1 MAKRGRPKGS
11 LNKKTLEK
19 LEQSSNGIKEED
31 IGVDANGSPVVQP
44 LGKAGIGK
52 AMRESLGKTQE
63 KVLKGPDME
72 EAHDIIDEVIKT
84 ESKPTKK
91 TRTVKDL
98 PRNPSIVEILGLVQ
112 ETKGKQAKV
121 DILKQFVDRT
131 DVKYALKA
139 AFDERVQ
146 FTLPD
151 GLPDGFVVGDPD
163 TPEGAMDMAPER
175 FIRVF
180 KRMQYWVKGGNANN
194 TSKTSKQEEIFLNTL
209 RSLEKSEAEFLL
221 AIKDKK
227 MPFKSVTKEICE
239 LAGFDLT
246 PK

>member
-19 LEQSSNGIKEED
+19 IANEEVKAVKEESLPSA
-31 IGVDANGSPVVQP
+31 VDDAADVMSGYEPKSK
-44 LGKAGIGK
+44 LGA
-52 AMRESLGKTQE
+52 TQE
-63 KVLKGPDME
+63 KVLNGPDVKE
-72 EAHDIIDEVIKT
+72 TKET
-84 ESKPTKK
+84 KPS
-91 TRTVKDL
+91 RTVSDL
-98 PRNPSIVEILGLVQ
+98 PRNPSIVEILGLVE
-112 ETKGKQAKV
+112 ETKGKQSKV
-121 DILKQFVDRT
+121 DILKQFTGRN

-139 AFDERVQ
+139 AFDPRVV

-151 GLPDGFVVGDPD
+151 GLPDGFVVGDQD

-180 KRMQYWVKGGNANN
+180 KRMQYWVEGGSAQASQ
-194 TSKTSKQEEIFLNTL
+194 SKREEIYLNTL
-209 RSLEKSEAEFLL
+209 KSLEKSEAEFLV
-221 AIKDKK
+221 AIKDKT

-239 LAGFDLT
+239 LAGFDLS

>member
-19 LEQSSNGIKEED
+19 QVQEIEQNVALETADAVLTKEELPSA
-31 IGVDANGSPVVQP
+31 VDDAADVMSKYEKP
-44 LGKAGIGK
+44 LG
-52 AMRESLGKTQE
+52 ETQK
-63 KVLKGPDME
+63 KVLDGP
-72 EAHDIIDEVIKT
+72 KT
-84 ESKPTKK
+84 K
-91 TRTVKDL
+91 TVADL
-98 PRNPSIVEILGLVQ
+98 PRNPSIVEILALVE
-112 ETKGKQAKV
+112 ETKGKQSKIN
-121 DILKQFVDRT
+121 ILKQFVDRN

-146 FTLPD
+146 FTLPE
-151 GLPDGFVVGDPD
+151 GLPEGTVIGDPD

-180 KRMQYWVKGGNANN
+180 KRMQYWVKGGLANS
-194 TSKTSKQEEIFLNTL
+194 TSKVTKQEEIFLNTL

-221 AIKDKK
+221 AIKDKT
-227 MPFKSVTKEICE
+227 MPFKSVTKEIAE

>member
-19 LEQSSNGIKEED
+19 IANEEVKAVKEESLPSA
-31 IGVDANGSPVVQP
+31 VDDAADVMSGYEPKSKLSP
-44 LGKAGIGK
+44 
-52 AMRESLGKTQE
+52 TQE
-63 KVLKGPDME
+63 KVLNGPDVKE
-72 EAHDIIDEVIKT
+72 TKET
-84 ESKPTKK
+84 KPS
-91 TRTVKDL
+91 RTVSDL
-98 PRNPSIVEILGLVQ
+98 PRNPSIVEILGLVE
-112 ETKGKQAKV
+112 ETKGKQSKV
-121 DILKQFVDRT
+121 DILKQFTDRN

-139 AFDERVQ
+139 AFDPRVV

-151 GLPDGFVVGDPD
+151 GLPDGFVVGDQD

-180 KRMQYWVKGGNANN
+180 KRMQYWVEGGSAQASQ
-194 TSKTSKQEEIFLNTL
+194 SKREEIYLNTL
-209 RSLEKSEAEFLL
+209 KSLEKSEAEFLV
-221 AIKDKK
+221 AIKDKT

-239 LAGFDLT
+239 LAGFDLS

>member
-19 LEQSSNGIKEED
+19 QVQEIEQNVALETADAVLTKQASPPSA
-31 IGVDANGSPVVQP
+31 VDDAADVMSKYEKP
-44 LGKAGIGK
+44 LG
-52 AMRESLGKTQE
+52 ETQK
-63 KVLKGPDME
+63 KVLDGP
-72 EAHDIIDEVIKT
+72 KT
-84 ESKPTKK
+84 K
-91 TRTVKDL
+91 TVADL
-98 PRNPSIVEILGLVQ
+98 PRNPSIVEILALVE
-112 ETKGKQAKV
+112 ETKGKQSKI
-121 DILKQFVDRT
+121 DILKQFVERN

-146 FTLPD
+146 FTLPE
-151 GLPDGFVVGDPD
+151 GLPEGTVIGDPD

-180 KRMQYWVKGGNANN
+180 KRMQYWVKGGLANS
-194 TSKTSKQEEIFLNTL
+194 TSKVTKQEEIFLNTL

-221 AIKDKK
+221 AIKDKT

-239 LAGFDLT
+239 DAGFDLT

>member
-19 LEQSSNGIKEED
+19 LVQEKEQEVSLEKADAVLTKQMSPPSA
-31 IGVDANGSPVVQP
+31 VDDAADVMSKYEKP
-44 LGKAGIGK
+44 
-52 AMRESLGKTQE
+52 LGKTQK
-63 KVLKGPDME
+63 KVLDGPE
-72 EAHDIIDEVIKT
+72 
-84 ESKPTKK
+84 TKVK
-91 TRTVKDL
+91 SVKDL
-98 PRNPSIVEILGLVQ
+98 PRNPSIVEILGLVE
-112 ETKGKQAKV
+112 ETKGKQSKV
-121 DILKQFVDRT
+121 DILKQFNGRN

-139 AFDERVQ
+139 AFDDRVQ
-146 FTLPD
+146 FTLPE
-151 GLPDGFVVGDPD
+151 GLPDGFVVGVPD

-180 KRMQYWVKGGNANN
+180 KRMQYWVEGGSAQASQ
-194 TSKTSKQEEIFLNTL
+194 SKREEIYLNTL
-209 RSLEKSEAEFLL
+209 RSLEKSEAEFLV
-221 AIKDKK
+221 AIKEKT

>member
-19 LEQSSNGIKEED
+19 IANDEVKAVKEESLPSA
-31 IGVDANGSPVVQP
+31 VDDAADVMSGYEP
-44 LGKAGIGK
+44 K
-52 AMRESLGKTQE
+52 SLGETQKE
-63 KVLKGPDME
+63 VLKGPE
-72 EAHDIIDEVIKT
+72 EKPVKT
-84 ESKPTKK
+84 K
-91 TRTVKDL
+91 TVSDL
-98 PRNPSIVEILGLVQ
+98 PRNPSIVEILGLVE
-112 ETKGKQAKV
+112 ETKGKQSKV
-121 DILKQFVDRT
+121 DILKQFADRN

-139 AFDERVQ
+139 AFDDRVQ

-151 GLPDGFVVGDPD
+151 GLPDGFVIGDPD

-180 KRMQYWVKGGNANN
+180 KRMQYWVEGGRAQASQ
-194 TSKTSKQEEIFLNTL
+194 SKREEIFLNTL

-221 AIKDKK
+221 AIKEKN

-239 LAGFDLT
+239 LAGFDLS

>member
-11 LNKKTLEK
+11 LNKKTLKK
-19 LEQSSNGIKEED
+19 LDQSSNGIKEKD
-31 IGVDANGSPVVQP
+31 I
-44 LGKAGIGK
+44 
-52 AMRESLGKTQE
+52 ESLGETQKT
-63 KVLKGPDME
+63 VLKGPDME
-72 EAHDIIDEVIKT
+72 EAHEIIDEVVKT
-84 ESKPTKK
+84 ESKPKWTPKK
-91 TRTVKDL
+91 L
-98 PRNPSIVEILGLVQ
+98 PRNPSVVEILALME

-121 DILKQFVDRT
+121 DILKEYVDRA

-139 AFDERVQ
+139 AFDDRVQ
-146 FTLPD
+146 FTLPE
-151 GLPDGFVVGDPD
+151 GLPENVVVGDPD
-163 TPEGAMDMAPER
+163 TPVGAMDMAPER

-194 TSKTSKQEEIFLNTL
+194 TSKTAKQEEIFLNTL

-221 AIKDKK
+221 AIKDKT

>member
-19 LEQSSNGIKEED
+19 IVQEKEQEVSLEKADAVLTKQMSPPSA
-31 IGVDANGSPVVQP
+31 VDDAADVMSKYEKP
-44 LGKAGIGK
+44 LGD
-52 AMRESLGKTQE
+52 TQK
-63 KVLKGPDME
+63 KVLDGPE
-72 EAHDIIDEVIKT
+72 
-84 ESKPTKK
+84 TKVK
-91 TRTVKDL
+91 SVKDL
-98 PRNPSIVEILGLVQ
+98 PRNPSIVEILGLVE
-112 ETKGKQAKV
+112 ETKGKQSKV
-121 DILKQFVDRT
+121 DILKQFNGRN

-139 AFDERVQ
+139 AFDDRVQ
-146 FTLPD
+146 FTLPE

-180 KRMQYWVKGGNANN
+180 KRMQYWVEGGSAQA
-194 TSKTSKQEEIFLNTL
+194 SAAKREEIFLNTL

>member
-19 LEQSSNGIKEED
+19 QVQEIEQNVALETADAVLTKQASPPSA
-31 IGVDANGSPVVQP
+31 VDDAADVMSKYEKP
-44 LGKAGIGK
+44 LG
-52 AMRESLGKTQE
+52 ETQK
-63 KVLKGPDME
+63 KVLDGP
-72 EAHDIIDEVIKT
+72 KT
-84 ESKPTKK
+84 K
-91 TRTVKDL
+91 TVADL
-98 PRNPSIVEILGLVQ
+98 PRNPSIVEILALVE
-112 ETKGKQAKV
+112 ETKGKQSKI
-121 DILKQFVDRT
+121 DILKQFVERN

-146 FTLPD
+146 FTLPE
-151 GLPDGFVVGDPD
+151 GLPEGTVIGDPD

-180 KRMQYWVKGGNANN
+180 KRMQYWVKGGLANS
-194 TSKTSKQEEIFLNTL
+194 TSKVTKQEEIFLNTL

-221 AIKDKK
+221 AIKDKT
-227 MPFKSVTKEICE
+227 MSFKSVTKEICE
-239 LAGFDLT
+239 DAGFDLT

>member
-19 LEQSSNGIKEED
+19 IANDEVKAVKEESLPSA
-31 IGVDANGSPVVQP
+31 VDDAADVMSGYEPKSELSP
-44 LGKAGIGK
+44 
-52 AMRESLGKTQE
+52 TQE
-63 KVLKGPDME
+63 KILKGPDVKE
-72 EAHDIIDEVIKT
+72 TKET
-84 ESKPTKK
+84 KPS
-91 TRTVKDL
+91 RTVSDL
-98 PRNPSIVEILGLVQ
+98 PRNPSVVEILGLVE
-112 ETKGKQAKV
+112 ETKGKQSKV
-121 DILKQFVDRT
+121 DILKQFTGRN

-139 AFDERVQ
+139 AFDPRVV

-180 KRMQYWVKGGNANN
+180 KRMQYWVEGGSAQASQ
-194 TSKTSKQEEIFLNTL
+194 SKREEIFLNTL

-221 AIKDKK
+221 EIKDKK

-239 LAGFDLT
+239 LAGFDLS

>member
-19 LEQSSNGIKEED
+19 IVQEKEQEVALEKADAVLTKEELPSA
-31 IGVDANGSPVVQP
+31 VDDAAMVMAESKT

-52 AMRESLGKTQE
+52 AIRESLGKTQK
-63 KVLKGPDME
+63 KVLDGP
-72 EAHDIIDEVIKT
+72 KT
-84 ESKPTKK
+84 K
-91 TRTVKDL
+91 TVADL
-98 PRNPSIVEILGLVQ
+98 PRNPSIVEILGLVE
-112 ETKGKQAKV
+112 ETKGKQSKI
-121 DILKQFVDRT
+121 DILKQFTSRN

-146 FTLPD
+146 FTLPE
-151 GLPDGFVVGDPD
+151 GLPEGTQIGDPD
-163 TPEGAMDMAPER
+163 TPEGAMDIAPER

-180 KRMQYWVKGGNANN
+180 KRMQYWVKGGLANS
-194 TSKTSKQEEIFLNTL
+194 TSKVTKQEEIFLNTL

-221 AIKDKK
+221 AIKDKT

-239 LAGFDLT
+239 DAGFDLT

>member
-1 MAKRGRPKGS
+1 
-11 LNKKTLEK
+11 
-19 LEQSSNGIKEED
+19 
-31 IGVDANGSPVVQP
+31 
-44 LGKAGIGK
+44 
-52 AMRESLGKTQE
+52 
-63 KVLKGPDME
+63 ME
-72 EAHDIIDEVIKT
+72 
-84 ESKPTKK
+84 
-91 TRTVKDL
+91 
-98 PRNPSIVEILGLVQ
+98 

-121 DILKQFVDRT
+121 DILKEYVDRA

-139 AFDERVQ
+139 AFDDRVQ
-146 FTLPD
+146 FTLPE

>member
-19 LEQSSNGIKEED
+19 IAKTAVKEESLPSA
-31 IGVDANGSPVVQP
+31 VDDAADVMSGYEPKSKLSP
-44 LGKAGIGK
+44 
-52 AMRESLGKTQE
+52 TQE
-63 KVLKGPDME
+63 KILKGPDVKE
-72 EAHDIIDEVIKT
+72 TKET
-84 ESKPTKK
+84 KPS
-91 TRTVKDL
+91 RTVSDL
-98 PRNPSIVEILGLVQ
+98 PRNPSIVEILGLVE
-112 ETKGKQAKV
+112 ETKGKQSKV
-121 DILKQFVDRT
+121 DILKQFTGRN

-139 AFDERVQ
+139 AFDPRVV
-146 FTLPD
+146 FTLPE
-151 GLPDGFVVGDPD
+151 GLPDGFVIGDPD

-180 KRMQYWVKGGNANN
+180 KRMQYWVEGGSAQASQ
-194 TSKTSKQEEIFLNTL
+194 SKREEIFLNTL

-221 AIKDKK
+221 EIKDKK

-239 LAGFDLT
+239 LAGFDLS

>member
-19 LEQSSNGIKEED
+19 IVQEKEQEVALEKADAVLTKQASPPSA
-31 IGVDANGSPVVQP
+31 VDDAADVMSKYEKP
-44 LGKAGIGK
+44 LG
-52 AMRESLGKTQE
+52 ETQK
-63 KVLKGPDME
+63 KVLDGP
-72 EAHDIIDEVIKT
+72 
-84 ESKPTKK
+84 K
-91 TRTVKDL
+91 TRTVSDL
-98 PRNPSIVEILGLVQ
+98 PRNPSIVEILGLVE
-112 ETKGKQAKV
+112 ETKGKQSKV
-121 DILKQFVDRT
+121 DILKQFVGRN

-139 AFDERVQ
+139 AFDDRVQ

-163 TPEGAMDMAPER
+163 TPAGAFDISPER

-180 KRMQYWVKGGNANN
+180 KRMQYWVEGGTAQAKQ
-194 TSKTSKQEEIFLNTL
+194 SKREEIFLDTL

-221 AIKDKK
+221 AIKEKT

>member
-19 LEQSSNGIKEED
+19 IANKAVKEESLPSA
-31 IGVDANGSPVVQP
+31 VDDAADVMSGYEPKSELSP
-44 LGKAGIGK
+44 
-52 AMRESLGKTQE
+52 TQE
-63 KVLKGPDME
+63 KILKGPDVKE
-72 EAHDIIDEVIKT
+72 T
-84 ESKPTKK
+84 K

-98 PRNPSIVEILGLVQ
+98 PRNPSVVEILGLVE
-112 ETKGKQAKV
+112 ETKGKQSKV
-121 DILKQFVDRT
+121 DILKQFSDRN

-139 AFDERVQ
+139 AFDDRVQ
-146 FTLPD
+146 FTLPE

-180 KRMQYWVKGGNANN
+180 KRMQYWVEGGSAQASQ
-194 TSKTSKQEEIFLNTL
+194 SKREEIYLNTL
-209 RSLEKSEAEFLL
+209 RSLEKSEAEFLV

-239 LAGFDLT
+239 LAGFDLS